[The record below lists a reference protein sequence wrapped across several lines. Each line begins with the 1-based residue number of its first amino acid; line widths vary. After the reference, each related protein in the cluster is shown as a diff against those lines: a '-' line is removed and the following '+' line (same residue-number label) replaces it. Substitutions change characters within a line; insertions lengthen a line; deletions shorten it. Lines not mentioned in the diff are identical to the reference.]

1 MKSNTIKDIKEA
13 LKTVETLDDPFI
25 QQLELDERKGVQKLL
40 QNWYKEQ
47 ENIKVQH
54 EKFNEMMKYENE
66 LAGQGFE
73 YIVGIDEVGR
83 GPLAGPVVAAAVI
96 LPKGFKLLGINDSKQ
111 LSEKKREE
119 YYHYIVENAISV
131 GIGLITAEEIDQL
144 NIYEATKKAMLEA
157 ITNLSIRPDYC
168 LIDAMK
174 LNIPYPQQSIIK
186 GDALSVSIAAASIVA
201 KVTRDNLMKK
211 YSITYPEYKFEQHMG
226 YGTKEHL
233 LAIKKYGPCPI
244 HRKTFAPIKN
254 S

>member
-13 LKTVETLDDPFI
+13 LKTVVTLDDPFI

-54 EKFNEMMKYENE
+54 EKFYEMMKYENE

-211 YSITYPEYKFEQHMG
+211 YSIAYPEYKFEQHMG

>member
-13 LKTVETLDDPFI
+13 LKTVVTLDDPFI

-66 LAGQGFE
+66 LARQGFE

-174 LNIPYPQQSIIK
+174 LNIPYPQHSIIK

-211 YSITYPEYKFEQHMG
+211 YSTTYPEYKFERHMG

-233 LAIKKYGPCPI
+233 IAIKKYGPCPI